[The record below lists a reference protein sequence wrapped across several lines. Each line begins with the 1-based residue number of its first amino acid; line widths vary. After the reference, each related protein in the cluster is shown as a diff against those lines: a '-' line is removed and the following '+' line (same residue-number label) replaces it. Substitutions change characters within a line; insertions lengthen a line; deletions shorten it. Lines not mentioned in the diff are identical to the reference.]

1 MGLTFEQI
9 SRSEWADF
17 HHSSPQKSIFSSVEY
32 LEALGSNIAFFLV
45 RNGQE
50 KIAGFPVLSSG
61 KSIEVPSF
69 SVDAGIHYAPFNGL
83 KEHSKSEIRC
93 KINEILAVE
102 LFGGY
107 ENVAFNNH
115 PSVIDLRAFD
125 WFNYSSKAQN
135 GGYEIIV
142 RYTSYLFLS
151 SNLLEDNY
159 NQARRYELK
168 KAVSSGVVFESA
180 ISIEELDRL
189 HELTFNR
196 QGIQRSENEVNA
208 LNRIMLKILS
218 TGSGKMYFCRIS
230 GQIVSACVWLLGE
243 GVAHYLFGA
252 NDPEFRNTGSG
263 TLCLSHSIKD
273 IYEKKGINKFD
284 FVGINSPSR
293 GAYKLS
299 YGGSIVPYFNVRKIK
314 QPDTKNKK

>member
-1 MGLTFEQI
+1 MGLSFEQI

-32 LEALGSNIAFFLV
+32 LEALGSNIVFFLV
-45 RNGQE
+45 RSGQE

-61 KSIEVPSF
+61 QSIEVPSF

-83 KEHSKSEIRC
+83 KDHSKSEIRC
-93 KINEILAVE
+93 KINEVLAVE
-102 LFGGY
+102 LCGGY

-125 WFNYSSKAQN
+125 WFNYSSKNQN
-135 GGYEIIV
+135 GGYEVIV
-142 RYTSYLFLS
+142 RYTSYLSLS

-168 KAVSSGVVFESA
+168 KSLSSGVVFEPS

-189 HELTFNR
+189 HELTFKR
-196 QGIQRSENEVNA
+196 QGIQRSQNEINA
-208 LNRIMLKILS
+208 LNQITLKMLS
-218 TGSGKMYFCRIS
+218 AGTGKMYFCRIS
-230 GQIVSACVWLLGE
+230 GQIVSACFWLLGE
-243 GVAHYLFGA
+243 GIAHYLFGA
-252 NDPEFRNTGSG
+252 NDPDFRKTGSG
-263 TLCLSHSIKD
+263 TLCLNNSIKD
-273 IYEKKGINKFD
+273 IYEREGIKKFD

-293 GAYKLS
+293 GNYKLS
-299 YGGSIVPYFNVRKIK
+299 YGGSIIPYFKVRKIK
-314 QPDTKNKK
+314 QPGIK